1 MSRMK
6 LGCCITASHCTFR
19 RSLGVLR
26 TLAAQGFEIVPIMS
40 ENAYSRDTRF
50 FAAADFV
57 EEVEKISGRSVIH
70 TVRDAEP
77 LGPESPLDL
86 LVVSP
91 CTGNTLAKMAHGIT
105 DTAATM
111 AIKAHLRRGLPTL
124 IGLASNDALSA
135 NFESLARVSSR
146 PSVYFVPMRQD
157 DPIGKPYSLVAE
169 LEMIPEC
176 IDAMLKGRQIRPLF
190 M

>member
-1 MSRMK
+1 MSQIK
-6 LGCCITASHCTFR
+6 LGYCITASHCTFG
-19 RSLGVLR
+19 RSLKVLSK
-26 TLAAQGFEIVPIMS
+26 LAEEGYDIVPIMS

-57 EEVEKISGRSVIH
+57 ASVEKISGRSVIH

-77 LGPESPLDL
+77 LGPKSPLDL

-111 AIKAHLRRGLPTL
+111 AIKAHLRRGSPTL
-124 IGLASNDALSA
+124 IALASNDALSA
-135 NFESLARVSSR
+135 NFENLARVSSK

-157 DPIGKPYSLVAE
+157 DPEGKPYSLVAE

-176 IDAMLKGRQIRPLF
+176 ITAMREGKQLRPLF
-190 M
+190 L

>member
-1 MSRMK
+1 MNKLK
-6 LGCCITASHCTFR
+6 LGYCITASHCTFR
-19 RSLGVLR
+19 RSLEVLR
-26 TLAAQGFEIVPIMS
+26 RVAENFDVIPIMS

-57 EEVEKISGRSVIH
+57 GEVERISGRSVIH

-77 LGPESPLDL
+77 LGPAAPLDL
-86 LVVSP
+86 LVVAP

-111 AIKAHLRRGLPTL
+111 AIKAHLRRGSPTL
-124 IGLASNDALSA
+124 IALASNDALSA
-135 NFESLARVSSR
+135 NFESLARVASR
-146 PSVYFVPMRQD
+146 SSVYFVPMRQD
-157 DPIGKPYSLVAE
+157 DPVGKPYSLVAE

-176 IDAMLKGRQIRPLF
+176 IEAMLNGRQIRPLF
-190 M
+190 V